1 MNISKMID
9 HIGFNGPILLFVLS
23 AILLRN
29 KRRTMFIYIVGS
41 IINVLINYFL
51 KMTIK
56 EPRPIEDNIEL
67 EWINMRN
74 KREDVDKYGMPS
86 GHAQMVWFSTVF
98 VFCVL
103 KDYTWLFLFLLIS
116 LNTVFQR
123 FHYNNHTLTQLLIGS
138 IIGMLFGYILFKQ
151 I

>member
-1 MNISKMID
+1 MID
-9 HIGFNGPILLFVLS
+9 HIGFNGPILLFGLS

-29 KRRTMFIYIVGS
+29 KRRTLFIYIVGS
-41 IINVLINYFL
+41 IMNVLINYFL

-67 EWINMRN
+67 EWINPGN

-86 GHAQMVWFSTVF
+86 GHAQIVWFSTAF
-98 VFCVL
+98 IFFVL
-103 KDYTWLFLFLLIS
+103 KDFTWLFVFMLIS

-123 FHYNNHTLTQLLIGS
+123 FHYNNHTLKQLLIGS

>member
-1 MNISKMID
+1 MID